1 MKEEFLK
8 EIAFLLKANEGE
20 EDISLEVMNFL
31 NDEELINIRDA
42 LLKRKINRK
51 EEQEI
56 WYNEWVEKFKK

>member
-1 MKEEFLK
+1 MKEELLK

-42 LLKRKINRK
+42 ILRRKINRK